1 MTGQGG
7 KTLRRSRP
15 RGVKLWLDVMMVF
28 FLVILAVALYLVA
41 PQQTQLAPIF
51 DDLEL
56 LSTVGGLDF
65 YLELE
70 FYYWLEQQ
78 HGQD

>member
-1 MTGQGG
+1 MMTQGG

-15 RGVKLWLDVMMVF
+15 RGVKLWLDVVMVF
-28 FLVILAVALYLVA
+28 SLVVLAVALYLVT
-41 PQQTQLAPIF
+41 PQQTQLAPLF

-56 LSTVGGLDF
+56 LSTVEEPDF